1 MIAWWGRCCTKI
13 SKSLYCDWAAAQ
25 IKDKER
31 FEALSFLCPIW
42 FTTIGGN
49 NSVSVFDRL
58 LFNPPSAVAS
68 GNDRKPP
75 TPPDKVRQHVVWM
88 IRGGVSKKAALTNR
102 HWKQK
107 DATRYWKAVTEC
119 PVHSH
124 YFSPTYTL
132 AYYSWFPP
140 NASIVFSDFAFWRC
154 LKALSQ
160 TFFPPLQFYSYF
172 FPLFP
177 LILLTPGP
185 SHQITQRF

>member
-25 IKDKER
+25 IKDKEG
-31 FEALSFLCPIW
+31 FEALSCLCPIW
-42 FTTIGGN
+42 F
-49 NSVSVFDRL
+49 
-58 LFNPPSAVAS
+58 
-68 GNDRKPP
+68 
-75 TPPDKVRQHVVWM
+75 
-88 IRGGVSKKAALTNR
+88 SKKAALTNR

-107 DATRYWKAVTEC
+107 DGTRYWKAVTEC

-132 AYYSWFPP
+132 AYYSWFSP

-160 TFFPPLQFYSYF
+160 TFFPPSTVLLLLFSPLSINTVDSRAISSDYPAVLGGNVRSYHADC
-172 FPLFP
+172 LWV
-177 LILLTPGP
+177 LLTVP
-185 SHQITQRF
+185 SDPTSCSSAGRQFSGEEKSHPSQLPKRRA

>member
-25 IKDKER
+25 KKDKER
-31 FEALSFLCPIW
+31 FEALSCLCPIW

-49 NSVSVFDRL
+49 NSVPVFDRL

-68 GNDRKPP
+68 GNDCKPP
-75 TPPDKVRQHVVWM
+75 PKTKSDSMLFEWS
-88 IRGGVSKKAALTNR
+88 GGGGSKKAALTNR

-107 DATRYWKAVTEC
+107 DGTRYWKAVTEC

-132 AYYSWFPP
+132 AYYSWFSP
-140 NASIVFSDFAFWRC
+140 NASIVFSNFAFWRC

-160 TFFPPLQFYSYF
+160 TFSPPLQFYSYF

>member
-25 IKDKER
+25 IKDKEG
-31 FEALSFLCPIW
+31 FEALSCLCPIW

-49 NSVSVFDRL
+49 NSVPVFDRL
-58 LFNPPSAVAS
+58 LFNPPSA
-68 GNDRKPP
+68 
-75 TPPDKVRQHVVWM
+75 
-88 IRGGVSKKAALTNR
+88 SKKAALTNR

-107 DATRYWKAVTEC
+107 DGTRYWKAVTES

-132 AYYSWFPP
+132 AYYSWFSP